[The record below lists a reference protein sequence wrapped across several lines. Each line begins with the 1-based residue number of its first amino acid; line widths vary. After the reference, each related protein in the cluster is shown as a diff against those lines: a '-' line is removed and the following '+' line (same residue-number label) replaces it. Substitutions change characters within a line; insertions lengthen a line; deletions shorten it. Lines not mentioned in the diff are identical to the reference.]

1 MITVIENLQAY
12 STAMKEKRRLTI
24 KYILMPNNAS
34 SSELESFVSLIVEA
48 GLMESMFQISCDFT
62 LESAPSLLVCA
73 MYEPAARLCTAGA
86 DIVFFDDLIRDRVK
100 LADLNINLVRE
111 HLQKNSLSQ
120 KFIHFPNPEK
130 KIVLWGRGLQAR
142 WLSGS
147 TNCGHSG
154 FIIDTVSDEAQYFH
168 KRASEGLNDL
178 LIYPSGV
185 QSIYEIIKNI
195 EDAKLGDKV
204 LRGVL
209 I

>member
-1 MITVIENLQAY
+1 MVANCLENIRTSCTLAFF
-12 STAMKEKRRLTI
+12 L
-24 KYILMPNNAS
+24 PNNEKPDPFFLA
-34 SSELESFVSLIVEA
+34 FVS
-48 GLMESMFQISCDFT
+48 FF
-62 LESAPSLLVCA
+62 
-73 MYEPAARLCTAGA
+73 
-86 DIVFFDDLIRDRVK
+86 VFFDDLIRDRVK

-111 HLQKNSLSQ
+111 HLQKNSVNQ
-120 KFIHFPNPEK
+120 EFIHFPNSEK
-130 KIVLWGRGLQAR
+130 KIVLWGHGLQAR

-154 FIIDTVSDEAQYFH
+154 LIIDTVSDEAQYFH
-168 KRASEGLNDL
+168 KRASEGLSDL

-195 EDAKLGDKV
+195 EDAKLGDRL